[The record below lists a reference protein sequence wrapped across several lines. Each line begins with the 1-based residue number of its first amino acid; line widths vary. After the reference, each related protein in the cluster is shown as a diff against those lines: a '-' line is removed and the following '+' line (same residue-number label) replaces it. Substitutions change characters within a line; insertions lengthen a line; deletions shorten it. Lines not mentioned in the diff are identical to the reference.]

1 MEIYN
6 EYLFCNNVM
15 VIVFFKLFILMFI
28 CWGLMVVLLFR
39 KVNRDS
45 CFRRYGECL
54 GIIIMWSFFFLLY
67 SWLLLIFKII
77 LFVIKIIIDMI

>member
-1 MEIYN
+1 MKIYN

-54 GIIIMWSFFFLLY
+54 GIIITWSFFF
-67 SWLLLIFKII
+67 
-77 LFVIKIIIDMI
+77 FVVKLVIIDF